1 MTRSIL
7 ILASVVVLLG
17 GCASTVKKSDESAP
31 VPVGVKATGKAV
43 VLNMTGSTVATTA
56 KDWADFKG
64 VWREKCAEEFASAGA
79 LFSMQEGEPRPTGAA
94 GTLVVVNVADYRY
107 ISAGARIM
115 FGVMTGNAYIN
126 AQVAFRDLNTGEVR
140 STKAYD
146 TSSTAWQGIFSG
158 MTTKQVTAMC
168 HEIVGEVARY

>member
-56 KDWADFKG
+56 KDWTDFKG
-64 VWREKCAEEFASAGA
+64 VWREKCAEEICHRGGPVLDAG
-79 LFSMQEGEPRPTGAA
+79 GRAA
-94 GTLVVVNVADYRY
+94 ADRCGRN
-107 ISAGARIM
+107 SGR
-115 FGVMTGNAYIN
+115 GQRRGLSLHLGGRTHH
-126 AQVAFRDLNTGEVR
+126 VR
-140 STKAYD
+140 RAD
-146 TSSTAWQGIFSG
+146 G
-158 MTTKQVTAMC
+158 
-168 HEIVGEVARY
+168 

>member
-56 KDWADFKG
+56 KDWTDFKG

-79 LFSMQEGEPRPTGAA
+79 LFSMQEGEPRPTGRPE
-94 GTLVVVNVADYRY
+94 LW
-107 ISAGARIM
+107 SW
-115 FGVMTGNAYIN
+115 
-126 AQVAFRDLNTGEVR
+126 
-140 STKAYD
+140 STSRTIA
-146 TSSTAWQGIFSG
+146 TSRRAHAS
-158 MTTKQVTAMC
+158 C
-168 HEIVGEVARY
+168 